1 MSDLPFTRDPKR
13 AVPAALG
20 SGSPGD
26 RPFHG
31 ETVVFTGKLWSFG
44 RKEARA
50 LVERL
55 CGAAEDDVTVRTTL
69 LVVGAETYGEMPDLA
84 VLLDPNN
91 TQNQKLRRVA
101 QINAEAPGRIRVLTE
116 DEFCRRAGLPAV
128 ADLRTQHYGQRDIL
142 AMYPSLR
149 PDHLRY
155 LEKWGLIK
163 PAFRNNADA
172 FFAFADLTLLRQIA
186 GELQKG
192 RPFRALLRELQASR
206 TGQLTFDFKLDATP
220 ARIIALKPR
229 ASRPDSPSVSSVAAL
244 HDLKTSPFDPAQG
257 APSGSRG
264 AGPQDLVVPN
274 PSSTVVRELST
285 AEQYFLMASLLDDG
299 TPERMEEAARAY
311 RRALA
316 EDPDLVAALIN
327 LANIRYMRDELAE
340 AQALY
345 ERAIVLDP
353 TYFEAHFNLGN
364 IHHDHGRYLEAEAAY
379 LSALALN
386 PSYAEAHFYLAVTL
400 EKMGRS
406 ADARPHWRAYE
417 KLAPEGEWVELARE
431 FSD

>member
-1 MSDLPFTRDPKR
+1 MSDLPSSRGPQRTVSSAPG
-13 AVPAALG
+13 A
-20 SGSPGD
+20 GSPGQ
-26 RPFHG
+26 RAFLG

-55 CGAAEDDVTVRTTL
+55 GGAAEDDVTVRTTL
-69 LVVGAETYGEMPDLA
+69 LVVGAETYGETPDLS

-91 TQNQKLRRVA
+91 TQHQKLRRVA
-101 QINAEAPGRIRVLTE
+101 QINSETPGRIRVLTE

-128 ADLRTQHYGQRDIL
+128 AELRTQHYGQRDIL

-163 PAFRNNADA
+163 PAFRNNADT
-172 FFAFADLTLLRQIA
+172 FFAFGDLTTLRHVA

-192 RPFRALLRELQASR
+192 KPFRALLRELQASR
-206 TGQLTFDFKLDATP
+206 AGQLAFDFKLEATP

-229 ASRPDSPSVSSVAAL
+229 ASRR
-244 HDLKTSPFDPAQG
+244 DPAGEGGPADLQTRKSPAPQARG
-257 APSGSRG
+257 APGASGALPAPDGSGISER
-264 AGPQDLVVPN
+264 A
-274 PSSTVVRELST
+274 LST
-285 AEQYFLMASLLDDG
+285 AEQYFLMGSLLDDG
-299 TPERMEEAARAY
+299 TPDRMEEAAKAY

-345 ERAIVLDP
+345 ERAIALDP

-379 LSALALN
+379 LAALALN
-386 PSYAEAHFYLAVTL
+386 PSYADAHFYLAVTL

-417 KLAPEGEWVELARE
+417 TLAPDGEWVELARE